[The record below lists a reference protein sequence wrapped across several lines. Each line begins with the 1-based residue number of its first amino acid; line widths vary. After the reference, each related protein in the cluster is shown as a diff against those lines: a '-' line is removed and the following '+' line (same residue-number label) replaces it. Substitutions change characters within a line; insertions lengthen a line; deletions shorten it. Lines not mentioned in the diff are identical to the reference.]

1 MCADK
6 QVCEF
11 DPKLNQSS
19 VTVQAPT
26 QPFPITLAMNSPVV
40 LKMDFNIDASIQ
52 STDLSISPM
61 ISLMRLPPP
70 SSSGGDQGDEEM
82 EIVGTITLVDQTAHP
97 ETIPCKKVAKKLVPL
112 AFSWQV
118 RLNGNRSTGFP
129 PPTFVVLRRDDHV
142 GRQFLLLGRDVQTS
156 HLPYSAQP
164 YLQA

>member
-52 STDLSISPM
+52 STDLSISSM
-61 ISLMRLPPP
+61 I
-70 SSSGGDQGDEEM
+70 
-82 EIVGTITLVDQTAHP
+82 A
-97 ETIPCKKVAKKLVPL
+97 
-112 AFSWQV
+112 
-118 RLNGNRSTGFP
+118 
-129 PPTFVVLRRDDHV
+129 
-142 GRQFLLLGRDVQTS
+142 
-156 HLPYSAQP
+156 
-164 YLQA
+164 

>member
-1 MCADK
+1 MASKSVPTGTYNSLMVSFANPKMTIQNQTGMTLTLGSQMCADK
-6 QVCEF
+6 QVREF

-61 ISLMRLPPP
+61 ISLMQLPSP

-82 EIVGTITLVDQTAHP
+82 EIVGTITLVDQTGH
-97 ETIPCKKVAKKLVPL
+97 TFKI
-112 AFSWQV
+112 QTGM
-118 RLNGNRSTGFP
+118 NGPSFTST
-129 PPTFVVLRRDDHV
+129 H
-142 GRQFLLLGRDVQTS
+142 
-156 HLPYSAQP
+156 
-164 YLQA
+164 